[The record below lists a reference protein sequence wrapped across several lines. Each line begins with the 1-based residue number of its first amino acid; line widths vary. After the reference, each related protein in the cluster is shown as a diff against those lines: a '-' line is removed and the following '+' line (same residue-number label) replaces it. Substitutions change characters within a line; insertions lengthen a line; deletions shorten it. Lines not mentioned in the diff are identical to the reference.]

1 MNNQLFKNL
10 HEMRQLNEHIQSKE
24 KEIKDLD
31 KQINHSLER
40 LPGQYG

>member
-24 KEIKDLD
+24 KEITIYNKF
-31 KQINHSLER
+31 QF
-40 LPGQYG
+40 